1 MSEITASSVKQLRD
15 LTGLGMMECKK
26 ALKESN
32 GDLKKAEELL
42 RIKSGS
48 KASKVAGRIAAEGA
62 VGIHVN
68 TDQKLGAMVEVN
80 CETDFVGKDQ
90 GFKTFVELVA
100 NQACNRRT
108 NNVKDLLNIEI
119 DGETV
124 ESIRQKLVMKLGENM
139 SIRRVVLLEAK
150 GTLSHYLHGSKIGVI
165 VDLEGGGPALGK
177 DLSMHIAAMKPIAI
191 SEDQVPAE
199 TIEKE
204 RQIAKGR
211 ALEAGKPKEIVDK
224 IVEGSIRKYLS
235 EITLL
240 GQGFVKDDKQSV
252 GKLVT
257 AQKAKVHDFKMFVV
271 GEGIEKKVNDF
282 VAEVEAQAQASRVVQ

>member
-48 KASKVAGRIAAEGA
+48 KATKVAGRIAAEGA
-62 VGIHVN
+62 VGIHVSA
-68 TDQKLGAMVEVN
+68 DQKLGTLVEVN

-90 GFKTFVELVA
+90 GFKTFVDLVA
-100 NQACNRRT
+100 REACNSRT
-108 NNVKDLLNIEI
+108 KNVQDLLDIKIE
-119 DGETV
+119 GETV
-124 ESIRQKLVMKLGENM
+124 ESMRQKLVMKLGENM
-139 SIRRVVLLEAK
+139 SIRRVVLVEAK

-165 VDLEGGGPALGK
+165 VDLEGGDSALGK
-177 DLSMHIAAMKPIAI
+177 DLSMHVAAMKPIAI
-191 SEDQVPAE
+191 SEDQVPKE

-211 ALEAGKPKEIVDK
+211 ALESGKPKEIVDK

-252 GKLVT
+252 GKLVN
-257 AQKAKVHDFKMFVV
+257 AQGAKVHDFKMFVV

-282 VAEVEAQAQASRVVQ
+282 VAEVEAQASRVAQ